1 MRRTRL
7 DRRSCPIARVTDL
20 IGDRWTP
27 LVMREVF
34 RGRTRFDDIQR
45 SLGCSRA
52 LLTQRLGRLVDE
64 GMLAKESYT
73 EHPPRFDYRL
83 TDQGTAFGDVL
94 VAMWNFGAAWLWD
107 GPPPTL
113 VTRSAAPATTHHP

>member
-1 MRRTRL
+1 
-7 DRRSCPIARVTDL
+7 
-20 IGDRWTP
+20 
-27 LVMREVF
+27 
-34 RGRTRFDDIQR
+34 
-45 SLGCSRA
+45 
-52 LLTQRLGRLVDE
+52 
-64 GMLAKESYT
+64 MLAKESYT

-107 GPPPTL
+107 EPPPTL